1 MFKKVIIL
9 FLFLFS
15 SLVKAET
22 ITSFKAVND
31 LTNSLSQEE
40 VNKITTLIE
49 NKTLIDVNSTVV
61 IIPTKGNDYMYNV
74 ARDLFTQWRSQLKEA
89 DNGALILVA
98 KDDREIFIATG
109 KDIKNSLSDEDVQ
122 NIIYEKIVPYF
133 KTGNMAKGIDEGVLA
148 IKTHIR
154 HKNESNKF
162 IVIILGIFASS
173 LGLFWIVEK
182 IKDFKNPQRVIEREK
197 QRAIEEERRKQE
209 ALSKPQN
216 EDTDDSSSEDDESS
230 YDEDESNDYESSS
243 DSSDIGGSGGKW

>member
-1 MFKKVIIL
+1 M
-9 FLFLFS
+9 
-15 SLVKAET
+15 
-22 ITSFKAVND
+22 
-31 LTNSLSQEE
+31 
-40 VNKITTLIE
+40 
-49 NKTLIDVNSTVV
+49 
-61 IIPTKGNDYMYNV
+61 IIPTKGNDYIYSV
-74 ARDLFTQWRSQLKEA
+74 ARDFFIQWRNQFKEA

-133 KTGNMAKGIDEGVLA
+133 KTGDMAKGIDEGVLA

-154 HKNESNKF
+154 HKKEADNL
-162 IVIILGIFASS
+162 ILIILGVFASS

-182 IKDFKNPQRVIEREK
+182 IKDFKDPQRVIEREK

-209 ALSKPQN
+209 ALAKPQN
-216 EDTDDSSSEDDESS
+216 DDTDEDSYEDDES
-230 YDEDESNDYESSS
+230 NYESSS